1 MFNKNKRYISRQ
13 VNEEVDIRLQLAIW
27 TLIDILKDKEKVE
40 LDYLQIFKL
49 KKEGNII
56 RVEHEQEVPKY
67 KSIHMIEAEDIQLDE
82 AIKLYVI
89 DNGTE
94 GSVMIFPSEY

>member
-13 VNEEVDIRLQLAIW
+13 VNEEVDIRLQLSIW